1 MTVTPKK
8 HLGQHFLTDRNI
20 AQKIVGLLTATPE
33 QTVVEIGPGRGILTQ
48 YLLPRYP
55 NLRIVEIDDEAV
67 AFIRTEFEAHT
78 PNIIHVDFLKWN
90 IADSVPLN
98 SCFIG
103 NLPYNI
109 SSPIFFSFL
118 ENREYVQEVS
128 CMIQKEVAERI
139 AAPPGS
145 KTYGILSV
153 LLGYYFDIKYEFSV
167 APTVFTPPPKVMS
180 AVITLRR
187 KDVPAGEVRYERL
200 KHVVKMGFG
209 QRRKTLRNALKGI
222 DLPDFPEL
230 EHLLTL
236 RAEQLSVAD
245 FVKLSQE

>member
-8 HLGQHFLTDRNI
+8 HLGQHFLTDKNI
-20 AQKIVGLLTATPE
+20 AQKIVGLLSADAA
-33 QTVVEIGPGRGILTQ
+33 QTVVEIGPGRGVLTQ
-48 YLLPRYP
+48 YLLARYP
-55 NLRIVEIDDEAV
+55 SLRIIEIDDEAV
-67 AFIRTEFEAHT
+67 QYIRSEFAAFQPQVIHT
-78 PNIIHVDFLKWN
+78 DFLQWKPAN
-90 IADSVPLN
+90 DIGPNAS
-98 SCFIG
+98 FIG

-118 ENREYVQEVS
+118 DNRAFVQEAV

-167 APTVFTPPPKVMS
+167 PPSVFAPPPKVMS

-200 KHVVKMGFG
+200 KHIVKAAFN

-222 DLPDFPEL
+222 ELPDFPEK

-245 FVKLSQE
+245 FVKLAQ